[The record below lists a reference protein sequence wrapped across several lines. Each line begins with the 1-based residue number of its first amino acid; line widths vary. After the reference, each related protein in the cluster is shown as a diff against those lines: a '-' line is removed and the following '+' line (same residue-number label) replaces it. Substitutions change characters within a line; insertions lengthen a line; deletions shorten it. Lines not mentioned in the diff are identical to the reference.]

1 MKLYKYRSLVN
12 LEYILDIILNQRLHC
27 STYLEL
33 NDPFEGIFETTIL
46 PYYYHLLTMGIGSY
60 GMMGLSYSIPSPL
73 GAIVQLQGKTYKNKV
88 EDLDSSAND
97 KIRICSLSSD
107 LNDVRLWSYY
117 ADGHKGIV
125 FEIDFSG
132 LETRNSNKIICP
144 VEYSEKLPRSSTT
157 TNLRP
162 NEVLSHKTNHWAFE
176 SEYRIIDESKY
187 LEEGKY
193 FDIKGRI
200 KAIYLGS
207 RISDHH
213 RKLLNKIVPS
223 GIPIYTTNI
232 NKEKIIVESGACIPE
247 RKTSP

>member
-1 MKLYKYRSLVN
+1 MILYKYRSLAN

-27 STYLEL
+27 STYPEL
-33 NDPFEGIFETTIL
+33 NDPFEGIFETTIHFH
-46 PYYYHLLTMGIGSY
+46 PTKEVVERFGFMASALLRRRR
-60 GMMGLSYSIPSPL
+60 
-73 GAIVQLQGKTYKNKV
+73 TYNKV
-88 EDLDSSAND
+88 EDFFSGDID
-97 KIRICSLSSD
+97 KIKICSLSSD

-132 LETRNSNKIICP
+132 LETKLHE
-144 VEYSEKLPRSSTT
+144 VHYSEKLPWGVSPKQKSTLLGGWT
-157 TNLRP
+157 SP
-162 NEVLSHKTNHWAFE
+162 HDVLSRKTNHWKFE
-176 SEYRIIDESKY
+176 SEYRIIDESKS

-200 KAIYLGS
+200 KAIYLGT
-207 RISDHH
+207 RTSDIH
-213 RKLLNKIVPS
+213 RKLLTSIVPS

-232 NKEKIIVESGACIPE
+232 NKEKVIVESGECIPE